1 MWKRV
6 LEITLLGFSTAFLLL
21 SIGVVVWYKYRP
33 VNTTPL
39 MLKRS
44 WEYGYTLPISHKETW
59 ITLSDFSPELV
70 HAVIQSEDARFW
82 QHNGFDYEEISKMLE
97 QHKNNGTIWR
107 GCSTLSQ
114 QTAKNVFTLGSNT
127 YFRKAIEAYFT
138 VLIEVIWGKERIL
151 EVYLNI
157 AETGAGLYG
166 LPAASRTYYHKDV
179 GKVNLKEACALAIC
193 LPNPLHR
200 DPQWAYTQDA
210 YHIEQLYERCLC
222 NYNLKYTLP

>member
-6 LEITLLGFSTAFLLL
+6 LEIILLWFSTAFLFL
-21 SIGVVVWYKYRP
+21 SIGVVVWFKTAFLFLSIGVVVWFKNHP
-33 VNTTPL
+33 ITTTPF

-114 QTAKNVFTLGSNT
+114 Q
-127 YFRKAIEAYFT
+127 RM
-138 VLIEVIWGKERIL
+138 
-151 EVYLNI
+151 YLHWVATPI
-157 AETGAGLYG
+157 SG
-166 LPAASRTYYHKDV
+166 R
-179 GKVNLKEACALAIC
+179 
-193 LPNPLHR
+193 
-200 DPQWAYTQDA
+200 Q
-210 YHIEQLYERCLC
+210 
-222 NYNLKYTLP
+222 